1 MPEELRQWLLKMMAL
16 ISLLVGG
23 SDFSKMARQGLK
35 EKAKVKAKEALE
47 LGKKIIP

>member
-1 MPEELRQWLLKMMAL
+1 MDDFDKWLLKMVAL
-16 ISLLVGG
+16 LTLLAGG

-47 LGKKIIP
+47 LGKKILP